1 MEKRTTAE
9 GWDIYID
16 AHKEIVLVSLNG
28 DEISDN
34 ALKQYV
40 DSFQRLS
47 DYKMV
52 IVQNINSVRY
62 ADIEK
67 LLNGEDE
74 QSG

>member
-1 MEKRTTAE
+1 MEKRITAQ

-28 DEISDN
+28 DEISEN
-34 ALKQYV
+34 AMKYYV

-52 IVQNINSVRY
+52 IVQNINSVQY

-67 LLNGEDE
+67 LLNGEDDLDE
-74 QSG
+74 